1 MKKKVNR
8 TKRKRIWIALL
19 IIFGVI
25 VGGIGGAILL
35 TEPGRQEIKN
45 LVIDS
50 IDFTKLQNGT
60 YVGEYKGTKDS
71 FRDTKVQV
79 TIALGK
85 VNEIIVLQG
94 VLDKQG
100 KPVKMIGGLSVD
112 DLSDRVLSKQT
123 LQVDIISG
131 ATLTSKA
138 HLEAVENA
146 LKQAVQQ

>member
-1 MKKKVNR
+1 MKKKANR
-8 TKRKRIWIALL
+8 TKKRRIWIVLL
-19 IIFGVI
+19 VIFGVI
-25 VGGIGGAILL
+25 VVGIGGAILL
-35 TEPGRQEIKN
+35 TEPGRQEIRN

-50 IDFTKLQNGT
+50 IDFTELQDGI
-60 YVGEYKGTKDS
+60 YVGEFKGTRDS
-71 FRDTKVQV
+71 FRNTKVQV
-79 TIALGK
+79 TVASGE
-85 VNEIIVLQG
+85 VVEITVLQG

-131 ATLTSKA
+131 ATLSSKA

-146 LKQAVQQ
+146 IEQAVQ

>member
-8 TKRKRIWIALL
+8 TKKRRIWIVLL
-19 IIFGVI
+19 VIFGVI
-25 VGGIGGAILL
+25 VVGIGGAILL

-50 IDFTKLQNGT
+50 IDFTELQDGI
-60 YVGEYKGTKDS
+60 YVGEFKGTRDS
-71 FRDTKVQV
+71 FRNTKVQV
-79 TIALGK
+79 TVASGE
-85 VNEIIVLQG
+85 VVEITVLQG

-131 ATLTSKA
+131 ATLSSKA

-146 LKQAVQQ
+146 IEQAVQ

>member
-8 TKRKRIWIALL
+8 TKKRRIWIVVLV
-19 IIFGVI
+19 IFGVI
-25 VGGIGGAILL
+25 VVGIGGAILL

-50 IDFTKLQNGT
+50 IDFTKLQDGV
-60 YVGEYKGTKDS
+60 YVGEYKGTRDS
-71 FRDTKVQV
+71 FRNTKVQV
-79 TIALGK
+79 TVASGE
-85 VNEIIVLQG
+85 VVEITVLQG

-131 ATLTSKA
+131 ATLSSKA

-146 LKQAVQQ
+146 IEQAVQ